1 MDFSYENNRGERI
14 DLSDYPYI
22 FQEGSLLDWAYTYST
37 DNLVNQDVTYG
48 YKMAAKSIP
57 VKLAVLCDYT
67 IPLEQRKLEWKEA
80 VNHLCDV
87 ISADVADDKNGK
99 LYTDTGFYL
108 SCKIVGSQKTDWR
121 MGLPIMFNTLSVLSD
136 KPVWIREETKEFFPQ
151 AEISDAAS
159 QSNGLDYPYDYQY
172 DYTAQKIGTSDWYID
187 HYDSSEF
194 LMTIFGPCV
203 NPRILINGYP
213 YEVFDTLESNEY
225 IIVDSRNNSVVKYLV
240 NGTTQD
246 LYDLRAKEQSIFEP
260 IPSGNINFSWSG
272 AFGFNI
278 TLFIERN
285 EPRWKTKNS

>member
-37 DNLVNQDVTYG
+37 DNLVNRDVTYG

-67 IPLEQRKLEWKEA
+67 IPLEQRKQEWKEA
-80 VNHLCDV
+80 VDHLCDV

-136 KPVWIREETKEFFPQ
+136 KPVWIREETKEFFLQ

-159 QSNGLDYPYDYQY
+159 QSNGLDYPCDYQY

-203 NPRILINGYP
+203 NPRILINSYP

-225 IIVDSRNNSVVKYLV
+225 IIIDSRNNSVVKYLV

>member
-1 MDFSYENNRGERI
+1 MEFSYVNNRGERI

-22 FQEGSLLDWAYTYST
+22 FQEGSLLDWTYTYST
-37 DNLVNQDVTYG
+37 DSLASRDVTYG
-48 YKMAAKSIP
+48 YKMAAKSTP

-67 IPLEQRKLEWKEA
+67 IPLEQRKQEWKAA
-80 VNHLCDV
+80 VDHLCDV

-108 SCKIVGSQKTDWR
+108 SCKIIGSQKSDWR

-136 KPVWIREETKEFFPQ
+136 NPVWIREETKEFFPQ
-151 AEISDAAS
+151 SETSEPSAEDD
-159 QSNGLDYPYDYQY
+159 GLDYPYDYPY
-172 DYTAQKIGTSDWYID
+172 DYTAQKIGTADWYID

-194 LMTIFGPCV
+194 MMTIFGPCV
-203 NPRILINGYP
+203 NPRILIDGYP
-213 YEVFDTLESNEY
+213 YEVFDTLENNEY
-225 IIVDSRNNSVVKYLV
+225 IVIDSRNNSVVKYLA
-240 NGTTQD
+240 NGNTQD

-260 IPSGNINFSWSG
+260 IPSGNINLSWSG

-285 EPRWKTKNS
+285 EPRWRTKSS